1 MPTQDRPPSSGQVS
15 KLTPGK
21 DTNTGTNRFQVGPIF
36 QYPVDLN
43 NNELKHYITFE
54 LIGRGKSETT
64 KNSKGLQQ
72 VKANPDNANLTEDQR
87 SGLGTAAI
95 GAGALGAGTTAYA
108 ATGVVK
114 SLTEKVRGILSG
126 TGAKS
131 LGSSEAGR
139 TGLVIGTVAAGTVGV
154 GMIASELLKP
164 DTKYRLKEVIALYVD
179 GPPTVRYG
187 MNYTNKDLGSLAGL
201 LGGAIGDT
209 MNTLTSSES
218 AAAIGLQAAK
228 LPGMF
233 SGVDISTAAQKNAG
247 VSLNPFKEV
256 IFESV
261 DFRTFQFKY
270 RFFPRSPEESRR
282 VKDIIS
288 LFKYHMHPEMSN
300 NKLFYIYP
308 SEFIITYYYNNE
320 RNDYFHRFANCV
332 LEQMDVSYGGEQFS
346 SFSDGSPTE
355 INMSLTFRETEL
367 LTKKM
372 IDQGY

>member
-1 MPTQDRPPSSGQVS
+1 MPAQESPSSSTRVS
-15 KLTPGK
+15 TLKPGN
-21 DTNTGTNRFQVGPIF
+21 DTSIGKNRFQVGPIF

-54 LIGRGKSETT
+54 LIGRGKSATT
-64 KNSKGLQQ
+64 KGAKNLQQ
-72 VKANPDNANLTEDQR
+72 VKSNPDSANLTADQR
-87 SGLGTAAI
+87 AGLGTAAV
-95 GAGALGAGTTAYA
+95 GAGAVGAGVGAYA
-108 ATGVVK
+108 ATGAVK
-114 SLTEKVRGILSG
+114 SLVEKIRGVVTKTGSQSLVAEKTVAVVAGAVVG
-126 TGAKS
+126 TGM
-131 LGSSEAGR
+131 L
-139 TGLVIGTVAAGTVGV
+139 
-154 GMIASELLKP
+154 ASDLLKP

-187 MNYTNKDLGSLAGL
+187 MNYTNKELGNLAGL

-209 MNTLTSSES
+209 MNTFTSAES

-233 SGVDISTAAQKNAG
+233 SGVDISTAAQKTAG
-247 VSLNPFKEV
+247 VALNPFKEV

-288 LFKYHMHPEMSN
+288 LFKYHMHPEMSE

-308 SEFIITYYYNNE
+308 SEFVITYYYNNQ
-320 RNDYFHRFANCV
+320 RNNYFHRFANCV
-332 LEQMDVSYGGEQFS
+332 LETMDVSYGGEQFS